1 MEKSF
6 KVEKN
11 LVSEE
16 NVLNWVIVQESFQKA
31 FGSEI
36 YSSWLKNISLI
47 KEYNHYVILG
57 VQTRF
62 FRDWI
67 TSRYADKILS
77 ELQKH
82 KLSINRIEF
91 KIQEEKTDIK
101 TVYSNDLENN
111 VSDIKDSVLNYN
123 RLNPDLNFNNF
134 VVIHITKKLIKFHYL

>member
-16 NVLNWVIVQESFQKA
+16 NVLNWKLVQDSFEKA
-31 FGSEI
+31 FGSEV
-36 YSSWLKNISLI
+36 YSSWLQNVSLI

-77 ELQKH
+77 QL
-82 KLSINRIEF
+82 
-91 KIQEEKTDIK
+91 
-101 TVYSNDLENN
+101 
-111 VSDIKDSVLNYN
+111 
-123 RLNPDLNFNNF
+123 
-134 VVIHITKKLIKFHYL
+134 

>member
-1 MEKSF
+1 MNVTLNLCYCIYFLNWNLVQDNFKKSF
-6 KVEKN
+6 
-11 LVSEE
+11 
-16 NVLNWVIVQESFQKA
+16 
-31 FGSEI
+31 GTEI

-47 KEYNHYVILG
+47 KEYNHYVVLG

-91 KIQEEKTDIK
+91 KIEGEKLDGTSLTSKADI
-101 TVYSNDLENN
+101 L
-111 VSDIKDSVLNYN
+111 
-123 RLNPDLNFNNF
+123 
-134 VVIHITKKLIKFHYL
+134 

>member
-1 MEKSF
+1 MEKSS
-6 KVEKN
+6 KIEKN

-16 NVLNWVIVQESFQKA
+16 NILNWNSVQDSFQKA

-36 YSSWLKNISLI
+36 YSSWLKNISLL
-47 KEYNHYVILG
+47 KEFNHYAILG

-67 TSRYADKILS
+67 TSRYADKILN

-91 KIQEEKTDIK
+91 KIEGERSGSKTISQKPDINK
-101 TVYSNDLENN
+101 I
-111 VSDIKDSVLNYN
+111 SDFKDFISGE
-123 RLNPDLNFNNF
+123 
-134 VVIHITKKLIKFHYL
+134 ITSF

>member
-31 FGSEI
+31 FGNEI

-91 KIQEEKTDIK
+91 KIEGEKLNTKSLLSKPDINK
-101 TVYSNDLENN
+101 
-111 VSDIKDSVLNYN
+111 I
-123 RLNPDLNFNNF
+123 
-134 VVIHITKKLIKFHYL
+134 

>member
-6 KVEKN
+6 KVEKK

-16 NVLNWVIVQESFQKA
+16 NILNWNTVQESFQKA
-31 FGSEI
+31 FGSEV

-82 KLSINRIEF
+82 KLSLNRIEF
-91 KIQEEKTDIK
+91 KIEGEKRLKK
-101 TVYSNDLENN
+101 TQRNL
-111 VSDIKDSVLNYN
+111 L
-123 RLNPDLNFNNF
+123 LP
-134 VVIHITKKLIKFHYL
+134 